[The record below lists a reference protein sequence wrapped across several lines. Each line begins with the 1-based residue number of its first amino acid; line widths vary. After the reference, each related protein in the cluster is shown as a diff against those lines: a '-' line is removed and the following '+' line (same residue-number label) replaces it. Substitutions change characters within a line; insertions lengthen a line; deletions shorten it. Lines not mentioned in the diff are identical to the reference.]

1 MAFGENWA
9 TFENLY
15 GGEAVAAVD
24 DNKSWYDGALDAVS
38 DFGGAVYDGASN
50 WLRQLMDFELK
61 KEQLSYQNQLANQQ
75 AILGTVEADQQTGQV
90 PLSPNYREINT
101 GFLGQDSANKK
112 LLLLAAAGLAAYLY
126 LK

>member
-9 TFENLY
+9 TFDNVY

-50 WLRQLMDFELK
+50 WLNQLMDFELK

-75 AILGTVEADQQTGQV
+75 AILSTVEEDQQTGQV
-90 PLSPNYREINT
+90 PLSPNYRKINT

-112 LLLLAAAGLAAYLY
+112 ILLLAAAGLAAYLY

>member
-1 MAFGENWA
+1 MAFGDNWA
-9 TFENLY
+9 TFDNVY

-50 WLRQLMDFELK
+50 WLGQLMDFELK

-75 AILGTVEADQQTGQV
+75 AILGTVEADQQTGEV
-90 PLSPNYREINT
+90 PASPNYRQINT
-101 GFLGQDSANKK
+101 SFLGQDSANKK
-112 LLLLAAAGLAAYLY
+112 LLLLAAGLAAVYLIY
-126 LK
+126 K